1 MGRFI
6 KLNWIAY
13 CVLIFVVSR
22 IIMLYQFQ
30 LANEILVHGHKEFFA
45 AMCKW
50 DCQWYLTIINDGYDL
65 APRTTPKLWKG
76 LANWAFFPLYPY
88 VVKILVAITKISA
101 VKVGIVLNQFIV
113 LLALMTFYKYL
124 KLFVNELNSRF
135 GVVLLAF
142 SPFSVYFTS
151 LYTEAL
157 FLLLSLLSF
166 YYMRTNR
173 LILSALCGGFLSATR
188 PLGVMFS
195 LPFLGHQLLHTK
207 FTVKSVIKIILLFF
221 ISICGLLIYMYYLQV
236 HVSDYLAFQ
245 HIQKGWGRHGFDT
258 QNPVNQ
264 LIKWA
269 NDTHNF
275 LFFSISVAISIYLLF
290 KKHFAEALF
299 NLLCILPG
307 ALTGTMMSEGR
318 FCGTLFTLYFGVVIL
333 ARKSNS
339 LKLTL
344 ALVFILFYTSYFLYW
359 MAHSK
364 FLI

>member
-1 MGRFI
+1 
-6 KLNWIAY
+6 
-13 CVLIFVVSR
+13 
-22 IIMLYQFQ
+22 MLYQFQ
-30 LANEILVHGHKEFFA
+30 LANDILVHEHKDFFA

-50 DCQWYLTIINDGYDL
+50 DCQWYLTIIHNGYDL
-65 APRTTPKLWKG
+65 VPRSTPKLWKG

-88 VVKILVAITKISA
+88 VVKILSGITRLSP
-101 VKVGIVLNQFIV
+101 VVVGVVLNQFIV
-113 LLALMTFYKYL
+113 LLALMVFYRYL
-124 KLFVNELNSRF
+124 KLFVDELNSRF

-142 SPFSVYFTS
+142 SPFSVYFSS

-173 LILSALCGGFLSATR
+173 LILSAICGGFLSATR
-188 PLGVMFS
+188 PIGVMFS
-195 LPFLGHQLLHTK
+195 LPFFAHQIRHTK
-207 FTVKSVIKIILLFF
+207 LNPKNLLRIMLLSLISISGLLLF
-221 ISICGLLIYMYYLQV
+221 MYYLQI
-236 HVSDYLAFQ
+236 HVGDFLAFQ
-245 HIQKGWGRHGFDT
+245 HIQKGWGRHGLDT
-258 QNPVNQ
+258 QNPVRQ

-275 LFFSISVAISIYLLF
+275 LFFSISVAMSIYLLV

-307 ALTGTMMSEGR
+307 AMTGTMMSEGR
-318 FCGTLFTLYFGVVIL
+318 FCGTLFTLYFGVVIM

-344 ALVFILFYTSYFLYW
+344 ALIFVLFYTSYFLYW
-359 MAHSK
+359 MAHAK

>member
-6 KLNWIAY
+6 KLNWVAF
-13 CVLIFVVSR
+13 CVVIFVVSR

-30 LANEILVHGHKEFFA
+30 LADEILVHEHKDFFT

-65 APRTTPKLWKG
+65 HTRVTPKLWKG

-88 VVKILVAITKISA
+88 IVKFLVFITSVSAI
-101 VKVGIVLNQFIV
+101 KVGIVFNQFI
-113 LLALMTFYKYL
+113 LLLSLMIFYKYL
-124 KLFVNELNSRF
+124 KLFVDELNSRF
-135 GVVLLAF
+135 GVILLAF

-195 LPFLGHQLLHTK
+195 LPFLGHQILHKK
-207 FTVKSVIKIILLFF
+207 FTFKSVLQIIILTS
-221 ISICGLLIYMYYLQV
+221 ISISGLLIYMYYLHV
-236 HVSDYLAFQ
+236 HVDDYFAFQ
-245 HIQKGWGRHGFDT
+245 HIQKGWGRHGLDT
-258 QNPVNQ
+258 QNPLKQ

-269 NDTHNF
+269 EDTHNF
-275 LFFSISVAISIYLLF
+275 IFFSISVAMSIYLLA

-307 ALTGTMMSEGR
+307 AMTGTMMSEGR

-339 LKLTL
+339 LKLTF
-344 ALVFILFYTSYFLYW
+344 ALIFLLFYTSYFLYW

>member
-22 IIMLYQFQ
+22 LIMLYQFQ
-30 LANEILVHGHKEFFA
+30 LADEIFVHVHKNFFSS
-45 AMCKW
+45 MCKW
-50 DCQWYLTIINDGYDL
+50 DCQWYLTIIKDGYDL

-88 VVKILVAITKISA
+88 IVRYLSAITS
-101 VKVGIVLNQFIV
+101 VPPVVVGVIFNHIIV
-113 LLALMTFYKYL
+113 LLSLMVFYKYL
-124 KLFVNELNSRF
+124 KLFVDELNSRF
-135 GVVLLAF
+135 GVILLAF
-142 SPFSVYFTS
+142 SPFSIYFTS

-173 LILSALCGGFLSATR
+173 LILSAICGGFLSATR
-188 PLGVMFS
+188 PIGVMFS
-195 LPFLGHQLLHTK
+195 LPFLGHQILHTK
-207 FTVKSVIKIILLFF
+207 FGFKAVCKIIILTI
-221 ISICGLLIYMYYLQV
+221 ISVSGLLLYMYYLQI

-245 HIQKGWGRHGFDT
+245 HIQKGWGRHGLDT
-258 QNPVNQ
+258 QNPVKQ

-269 NDTHNF
+269 QDTHNF
-275 LFFSISVAISIYLLF
+275 LYFSISVAMSIYLLF

-299 NLLCILPG
+299 NLLCIMPG

-339 LKLTL
+339 LKITI
-344 ALVFILFYTSYFLYW
+344 ALLFILFYTSYFLYW
-359 MAHSK
+359 MAKAK